1 MGDQDFA
8 SEISRRLRVSAMRDA
23 VAGPGDGRIG
33 SIIQPESRVLSTGV
47 LDGSRADRDIPRFG
61 ADEAGPF

>member
-1 MGDQDFA
+1 MSDQD
-8 SEISRRLRVSAMRDA
+8 ISREGLGDA
-23 VAGPGDGRIG
+23 REAIAEQGDGRVG
-33 SIIQPESRVLSTGV
+33 SIIRPESRVLSTGV

>member
-1 MGDQDFA
+1 MTDTRTDQDG
-8 SEISRRLRVSAMRDA
+8 EQ
-23 VAGPGDGRIG
+23 GDGRIG

>member
-1 MGDQDFA
+1 MQATKGRHPMTDTRTDQDG
-8 SEISRRLRVSAMRDA
+8 EQ
-23 VAGPGDGRIG
+23 GDGRIG